1 MRYIKPVVLLIFII
15 LLTICSTSCDSSM
28 HSDMIYA
35 ESFFCD
41 DVLVLPIK
49 CIIWPDGQFDNCKF
63 KCQGLQTLRRTLEK
77 SIEKVDLENKWSID
91 VDADGHQHLHSSRVT
106 NKTELELIPYSSN
119 RTVVIRKYID
129 GNLYASYLIV
139 EYEETAIISG
149 SVGKFKDEIGGN
161 NKTYSLLFPVHFLS
175 NPAMFETTA
184 TIRDHANHF
193 GEFFDCI
200 VTPAA
205 IESFYRETG
214 RFIIESTKDGF
225 IIQGYNEK
233 YPSYDPLLWPLLE
246 GGFQFHFQANG
257 NTCSVS
263 VELLST

>member
-35 ESFFCD
+35 ESFFCN

-63 KCQGLQTLRRTLEK
+63 KCQGMQTLCRTLEK
-77 SIEKVDLENKWSID
+77 SINKVDLENKWSID
-91 VDADGHQHLHSSRVT
+91 LDADGHQHLHSSRVT
-106 NKTELELIPYSSN
+106 NKTKLELIPYSN
-119 RTVVIRKYID
+119 GTIVIRKYID

-161 NKTYSLLFPVHFLS
+161 NKIYSLLFPVHFLS

-193 GEFFDCI
+193 GELFDCI
-200 VTPAA
+200 VTAEE
-205 IESFYRETG
+205 IENFYRDTG

-225 IIQGYNEK
+225 VIQGYNEK
-233 YPSYDPLLWPLLE
+233 SPFYNPLLWPPLE
-246 GGFQFHFQANG
+246 GVFQFRFQTNE
-257 NTCSVS
+257 NNCSVA
-263 VELLST
+263 VELLNA